1 MINFLIKKSLI
12 FFIIFFL
19 SACSSIPKNTS
30 DSCSIFEEKYLWYKH
45 AKKTEKKWGTPVYL
59 QLAIIKMESSFNR
72 FAKPPRQK
80 LFKVVPYKRP
90 SSSFG
95 YSQAIK
101 GTWKQYKEET
111 GNKLAARTRFKDSV
125 DFIGWY
131 TNKTEKILKVSKK
144 DAFKQYIAYHE
155 GWGNYKNYKK
165 NKKVINL
172 AKRVEKQSNIYKQLL
187 LECKNSLSTSKYIIF

>member
-1 MINFLIKKSLI
+1 MKIIKISYI
-12 FFIIFFL
+12 FFFL
-19 SACSSIPKNTS
+19 LVGCSSIPKNVS
-30 DSCSIFEEKYLWYKH
+30 DGCSIFNERYLWYKH
-45 AKKTEKKWGTPVYL
+45 AKKTEAKWGTPVYL
-59 QLAIIKMESSFNR
+59 QLAIIKMESSFDWL
-72 FAKPPRQK
+72 AKPPRQK
-80 LFKVVPYKRP
+80 IFKVIPYKRP

-111 GNKLAARTRFKDSV
+111 GNKFATRTRFKDSV

-144 DAFKQYIAYHE
+144 DAFRQYVAYHE

-165 NKKVINL
+165 N
-172 AKRVEKQSNIYKQLL
+172 NIF
-187 LECKNSLSTSKYIIF
+187 IFI

>member
-1 MINFLIKKSLI
+1 MKILKISYLFILIV
-12 FFIIFFL
+12 FI
-19 SACSSIPKNTS
+19 SGCSSVPKNTS
-30 DSCSIFEEKYLWYKH
+30 NSCSIFDQKYLWYKH

-59 QLAIIKMESSFNR
+59 QLAIINMESSFNR

-95 YSQAIK
+95 YSQAVK
-101 GTWKQYKEET
+101 GTWKQYKDET
-111 GNKLAARTRFKDSV
+111 GNKFATRARFKDSV

-155 GWGNYKNYKK
+155 GWGNFKNYKS
-165 NKKVINL
+165 NAKVINL
-172 AKRVEKQSNIYKQLL
+172 AKRVEKQSNIYKQQL
-187 LECKNSLSTSKYIIF
+187 LECKNSLSTTKYIIF

>member
-1 MINFLIKKSLI
+1 MKILKISYLFILIV
-12 FFIIFFL
+12 FI
-19 SACSSIPKNTS
+19 SGCSSVPKNTS
-30 DSCSIFEEKYLWYKH
+30 NSCSIFDKKYLWYKH

-59 QLAIIKMESSFNR
+59 QLAIINMESSFNR

-95 YSQAIK
+95 YSQAVK
-101 GTWKQYKEET
+101 GTWKQYKDET
-111 GNKLAARTRFKDSV
+111 GNKFATRARFKDSV

-131 TNKTEKILKVSKK
+131 TSKTEKILKVSKK

-155 GWGNYKNYKK
+155 GWGNFKNYKS
-165 NKKVINL
+165 NKKVVSL
-172 AKRVEKQSNIYKQLL
+172 AKRVEKQSNIYKKQL
-187 LECKNSLSTSKYIIF
+187 LECKNSLSTNKYIIF

>member
-1 MINFLIKKSLI
+1 M
-12 FFIIFFL
+12 
-19 SACSSIPKNTS
+19 
-30 DSCSIFEEKYLWYKH
+30 WYKH
-45 AKKTEKKWGTPVYL
+45 AKKAQKKWGTPVYL
-59 QLAIIKMESSFNR
+59 QLAIIKMESSFDWL
-72 FAKPPRQK
+72 AKPPRQK

-95 YSQAIK
+95 YSQAVK

-111 GNKLAARTRFKDSV
+111 GNKFATRTRFKDSV

-131 TNKTEKILKVSKK
+131 TNKTEKVLKVSKK

-155 GWGNYKNYKK
+155 GWGNYKNYKN

-172 AKRVEKQSNIYKQLL
+172 AKRVEKQSNIYKQQLA
-187 LECKNSLSTSKYIIF
+187 ECKNSLTTSKYIIF

>member
-1 MINFLIKKSLI
+1 MKILKISYLFILIV
-12 FFIIFFL
+12 FITG
-19 SACSSIPKNTS
+19 CSSVPKNTS
-30 DSCSIFEEKYLWYKH
+30 NSCSIFDERYLWYKH

-80 LFKVVPYKRP
+80 LFKVLPYKRP

-95 YSQAIK
+95 YSQAVK
-101 GTWKQYKEET
+101 GTWKQYKDET
-111 GNKLAARTRFKDSV
+111 GKKFATRSSFKDSV

-144 DAFKQYIAYHE
+144 DAFKQYLAYHE
-155 GWGNYKNYKK
+155 GWGNFKNYKN

-172 AKRVEKQSNIYKQLL
+172 AKRVEKQSNIYKQQLS
-187 LECKNSLSTSKYIIF
+187 ECKNSLSTSKYIIF